1 VLADGTRISA
11 PVVVNVAGPHSST
24 LSALAGVQEEFR
36 VTTRPLRQE
45 VHVIPAPPGFSVDE
59 PSPFVSDGDL
69 GIYYRPAPGGQVL
82 VGGMEAECDPL
93 EWVDDPD
100 AFDVNPT
107 AAVYETYT
115 TRLARR
121 MPELRVP
128 SRPSGIAGLYDVT
141 GDWIPIYDRTSVDGF
156 YVAIGTSGNQFKN
169 APVVGQLMAALIDAV
184 ESGHDHD
191 AHPLVLTAPRTGN
204 RLDLATY
211 SRLRT
216 VAADAPSSVMG

>member
-1 VLADGTRISA
+1 
-11 PVVVNVAGPHSST
+11 
-24 LSALAGVQEEFR
+24 

-45 VHVIPAPPGFSVDE
+45 VHVVPAPPGFSVDE

-69 GIYYRPAPGGQVL
+69 GIYFRPAPGGLVL
-82 VGGMEAECDPL
+82 LGGMEPECDPL

-100 AFDVNPT
+100 AFDANPT
-107 AAVYETYT
+107 ARVYETYT

-141 GDWIPIYDRTSVDGF
+141 GDWIPIYDRTSLDGY

-169 APVVGQLMAALIDAV
+169 APIVGQLMSALIDHC
-184 ESGHDHD
+184 EGGGDHD
-191 AHPLVLTAPRTGN
+191 RSPLAWQTPRLG
-204 RLDLATY
+204 LDVNVGHY
-211 SRLRT
+211 SRLR
-216 VAADAPSSVMG
+216 ALNPQSSYSVLG